1 MLGSMV
7 DNEEDTIEL
16 IRDSCSEYNDDVKL
30 FAFAFG
36 ADSDSKFVKAAAKAG
51 QGDSYVVKDYQSK
64 QLKIEVIQA
73 LFRASNPGLQ
83 GFEFKF
89 GAKDKDVDD
98 NDVAEFL
105 KHGSEDALALVNPDH
120 EFTHRSIL
128 RNNLIRCNTIMSLD
142 QFNAIH
148 CTI

>member
-7 DNEEDTIEL
+7 NNEEETLEL
-16 IRDSCSEYNDDVKL
+16 IRESCSEYNDDVKL

-36 ADSDSKFVKAAAKAG
+36 ADSDSKFIKAAAKAG
-51 QGDSYVVKDYQSK
+51 QGDSYIVKDYQSK
-64 QLKIEVIQA
+64 QLKIEVVQA

-83 GFEFKF
+83 GFQFRF
-89 GAKDKDVDD
+89 GAKDKDIDD

-105 KHGSEDALALVNPDH
+105 KQGSEDALTLINPDH
-120 EFTHRSIL
+120 EFIHRNIL

-142 QFNAIH
+142 QFNAIQ